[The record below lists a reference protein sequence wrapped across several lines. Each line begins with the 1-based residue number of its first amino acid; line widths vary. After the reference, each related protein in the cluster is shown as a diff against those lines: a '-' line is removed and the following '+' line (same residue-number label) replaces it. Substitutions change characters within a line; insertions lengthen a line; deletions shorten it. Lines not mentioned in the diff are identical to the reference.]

1 MADTIQL
8 AVTGMTC
15 GGCERAV
22 TRALQ
27 QLPGVQAVEASHQD
41 ERVRVTYDT
50 AQVDEAALRARIE
63 AAGYQV
69 IAR

>member
-1 MADTIQL
+1 MAETIQL

-41 ERVRVTYDT
+41 ERVRVTYDA

-69 IAR
+69 TR